1 MDLIKM
7 IGLVRIISRAR
18 RLERDSIPL
27 DITRLVSSEDCIG
40 MATFT
45 RWSLENRPAL
55 KKLKK

>member
-7 IGLVRIISRAR
+7 IGLARIISRAR

-27 DITRLVSSEDCIG
+27 DIARRSEYCIG

-55 KKLKK
+55 KKRKK